1 MGFRRQSILADKSQQ
16 LHRATVGGM
25 MVESEREAILLKGV
39 DMKQHTGIKRGNIVV
54 VPKSDAVVSSI
65 DAGKTLCELSGWV
78 VSNLQLQK
86 ILYLAH
92 MLHLGR
98 IGKPLTNDGFQAW
111 EYGPV
116 APSLHHRVKGFGSK
130 PIQKIIFWEKGTE
143 GGSTQFGLLHETMTA
158 MKGLTGAQ
166 LVSLTHWEK
175 GAWYQTY
182 RGGKRGIPIPDNL
195 IIKEYNAR
203 QNELDA
209 QR

>member
-1 MGFRRQSILADKSQQ
+1 M
-16 LHRATVGGM
+16 
-25 MVESEREAILLKGV
+25 LKGGN
-39 DMKQHTGIKRGNIVV
+39 MKQHTGMERGDIVAD
-54 VPKSDAVVSSI
+54 PKGDTAISSI
-65 DAGKTLCELSGWV
+65 DAGKTLCELSGWA

-98 IGKPLTNDGFQAW
+98 IGKPLINDGFQVW

-116 APSLHHRVKGFGSK
+116 APNLYHRVKGFGSQ
-130 PIQKIIFWEKGTE
+130 PIQKMIFWEKGVE
-143 GGSTQFGLLHETMTA
+143 KGSTQFALLNETMTA
-158 MKGLTGAQ
+158 MKDLTGAR

-182 RGGKRGIPIPDNL
+182 RGGRRGIPISDDL
-195 IIKEYNAR
+195 IMKEYNAR

>member
-1 MGFRRQSILADKSQQ
+1 
-16 LHRATVGGM
+16 
-25 MVESEREAILLKGV
+25 
-39 DMKQHTGIKRGNIVV
+39 MKQHTSTEGEDVAV
-54 VPKSDAVVSSI
+54 DPKGDTAISSI
-65 DAGKTLCELSGWV
+65 DAGKTLCELSGWAI
-78 VSNLQLQK
+78 SNLQLQK

-98 IGKPLTNDGFQAW
+98 FEKPLINDGFQAW

-116 APSLHHRVKGFGSK
+116 APNLYHRVKGFGSQ
-130 PIQKIIFWEKGTE
+130 PIQKIIFWEKGSE
-143 GGSTQFGLLHETMTA
+143 KGSTQFDLLHETMTA

-195 IIKEYNAR
+195 IMKEYSAR
-203 QNELDA
+203 QNEPPA

>member
-1 MGFRRQSILADKSQQ
+1 
-16 LHRATVGGM
+16 
-25 MVESEREAILLKGV
+25 
-39 DMKQHTGIKRGNIVV
+39 MKQHTSTEGKDVAV
-54 VPKSDAVVSSI
+54 DPKGDTAISSI
-65 DAGKTLCELSGWV
+65 NAGKTLCELSGWA

-98 IGKPLTNDGFQAW
+98 FEKPLINDGFQAW

-116 APSLHHRVKGFGSK
+116 APNLYHRVKGFGSQ
-130 PIQKIIFWEKGTE
+130 PIQKIIFWEKGAE
-143 GGSTQFGLLHETMTA
+143 KGSTQFDLLHETMTA

-182 RGGKRGIPIPDNL
+182 RGGKRGIPMPDNL
-195 IIKEYNAR
+195 IMKEYSAR
-203 QNELDA
+203 QNEPPA

>member
-1 MGFRRQSILADKSQQ
+1 
-16 LHRATVGGM
+16 
-25 MVESEREAILLKGV
+25 
-39 DMKQHTGIKRGNIVV
+39 MKQNTDVKRGDIAVG
-54 VPKSDAVVSSI
+54 PEGDAAISSI
-65 DAGKTLCELSGWV
+65 DAGKTLCELSGWA

-98 IGKPLTNDGFQAW
+98 FGKPLISDGFQAW

-116 APSLHHRVKGFGSK
+116 APNLYHRVKGFGSQ
-130 PIQKIIFWEKGTE
+130 PIQKMIFWEKGAE
-143 GGSTQFGLLHETMTA
+143 EGSTQFDLLRETITA
-158 MKGLTGAQ
+158 LKGLTGAQ

-195 IIKEYNAR
+195 IMKEYSAR
-203 QNELDA
+203 QDEPSA